1 MTSLSPT
8 HVLQPQEARSWSESA
23 ALPGPMVSPAAAF
36 LAPPS
41 LRLNRTFYE
50 DQEDQL
56 DVVRGILIG
65 ALISSAVW
73 GAVIASLI
81 YWID

>member
-1 MTSLSPT
+1 MTSLSQTSLSSPT
-8 HVLQPQEARSWSESA
+8 HVLQPQEARSWSES
-23 ALPGPMVSPAAAF
+23 
-36 LAPPS
+36 
-41 LRLNRTFYE
+41 
-50 DQEDQL
+50 EDQL
-56 DVVRGILIG
+56 DAVRGILIG